1 MSRNNYIITIMI
13 AAVAAACSNT
23 RNLPPGDA
31 LYTGATVKIEDS
43 ILRGKKKKDL
53 REDLSTLTR
62 PRPNKKILGIR
73 FKLFMYNLAGKTDKE
88 KGIKG
93 WLRNK
98 VGEPPVLLS
107 SVDPDWN
114 IKMLQNSLENRGYFK
129 ATAYGD
135 TVVKNKKARA
145 TYTTRPSVQYTI
157 NEVNFY
163 NDSSD
168 LQQTIAASASESFL
182 KTGKPFD
189 LSVIKTERER
199 IDDYLKERGFYYFDP
214 DFLILQ
220 VDSTIGDHKV
230 NLFVKVKPNIPPE
243 AKQLYKINDVLILPN
258 YRLNAPSSD
267 TLKKD
272 AVFYKGYYVVDKR
285 ERFKPRLFSQAMQF
299 SPGDVYNQ
307 TDHMKT
313 ISRLVNLGVFKFV
326 KNRFEP
332 VPSVD
337 TPRLDA
343 YYYLTA
349 LPKKSLQ
356 GEITTSTKSNNL
368 TGSSFTLGW
377 RNRNAFRGGELLR
390 VDLTGG
396 FEWQVSGQT
405 RGYNTY
411 RVGVETNLAYPRF
424 IVPFF
429 SIKTKSGYVPR
440 TRMMLAYELL
450 EKQKLYTM
458 NSFRAE
464 FGYAWKENM
473 RKEHVFNPIA
483 VHYVQPVEITQLYL
497 DSMANNPTLQK
508 AVEKQ
513 FILGTNYNYIYNDML
528 RNRIMSG
535 FYFRGGIDLSGN
547 IAGFVTGANLKDG
560 HPVNIAGAQ
569 FSQYAKFETDFRY
582 YAKVSPSALW
592 ANRLILGVGF
602 PYGNSSEL
610 PYIKQFF
617 VGGNN
622 SVRAFRSRSLGPGS
636 YQTPPSETFLPD
648 QSGDIKIETSSELRI
663 KLAGILHGAVFIDAG
678 NIWLYNENSLKPGA
692 KFSSSFLKE
701 MAVGTGV
708 GLRVDVT
715 YLVVRLDV
723 AFPLR
728 KPWLPD
734 GERWVIN
741 QIKFGSPD
749 WRSENIIFNLG
760 IGYPF

>member
-1 MSRNNYIITIMI
+1 MSRSNYIVAILITVVI
-13 AAVAAACSNT
+13 AACSNT
-23 RNLPPGDA
+23 RNLPPGEA

-43 ILRGKKKKDL
+43 ILGGKKKRAL
-53 REDLSTLTR
+53 RKDLSTLTR
-62 PRPNKKILGIR
+62 PKPNKKILGIR
-73 FKLFMYNLAGKTDKE
+73 FKLFMYNLAGNTQKE

-98 VGEPPVLLS
+98 VGEPPALLS

-114 IKMLQNSLENRGYFK
+114 IKMLQNSLENRGYF
-129 ATAYGD
+129 TASVYGD
-135 TVVKNKKARA
+135 TIVKNKKASA
-145 TYTTRPSVQYTI
+145 TYTSRPGVQYTI
-157 NEVNFY
+157 HQVNFDK
-163 NDSSD
+163 DSST

-182 KTGKPFD
+182 KTGKPYD

-220 VDSTIGDHKV
+220 ADSTIGDHKV
-230 NLFVKVKPNIPPE
+230 KLVVKVKPNIPPE
-243 AKQLYKINDVLILPN
+243 AKELYKINDVLILPN
-258 YRLNAPSSD
+258 YRLNAPSAD

-272 AVFYKGYYVVDKR
+272 AIFYKGYYLVDKR
-285 ERFKPRLFSQAMQF
+285 KRFKPRLFSQAMQF
-299 SPGDVYNQ
+299 NPGDIYNQ
-307 TDHMKT
+307 TDHTQT

-332 VPSVD
+332 VASID
-337 TPRLDA
+337 TPKLDA

-377 RNRNAFRGGELLR
+377 RNRNAFRGGELLT
-390 VDLTGG
+390 VELTGG
-396 FEWQVSGQT
+396 FEWQVSGQS

-411 RVGVETNLAYPRF
+411 RTGIETNLAFPRF
-424 IVPFF
+424 LIPFF
-429 SIKTKSGYVPR
+429 SINTKSGYAPR
-440 TRMMLAYELL
+440 TKIMLAYELL
-450 EKQKLYTM
+450 QKQKLYTM
-458 NSFRAE
+458 NSFRTE

-473 RKEHVFNPIA
+473 RKEHLFNPIA

-535 FYFRGGIDLSGN
+535 FYFRGAIDLSGN
-547 IAGFVTGANLKDG
+547 IAGLVTGANVKDG
-560 HPVNIAGAQ
+560 HPVTIAGAQ

-610 PYIKQFF
+610 PYVKQFF

-622 SVRAFRSRSLGPGS
+622 SIRAFRSRSLGPGS
-636 YQTPPSETFLPD
+636 YQAPPSETFLPD
-648 QSGDIKIETSSELRI
+648 QSGDIKIETSTELRI
-663 KLAGILHGAVFIDAG
+663 KLAGIVHGAVFVDVG
-678 NIWLYNENSLKPGA
+678 NIWLYNENPVKPGA
-692 KFSSSFLKE
+692 KFSGSFLKE

-708 GLRVDVT
+708 GLRFDVT
-715 YLVVRLDV
+715 YLVVRVDM

-728 KPWLPD
+728 KPYLPE

-741 QIKFGSPD
+741 QIQFGNYD
-749 WRSENIIFNLG
+749 WRRENIIFNLG